1 MNKMDIEALINIGK
15 YLEEKDK
22 PEWALIIQRI
32 IMDEIEN
39 VINEEDI
46 DYSEDEGDAVDE
58 GVPEVRVDERGFQC
72 LI

>member
-1 MNKMDIEALINIGK
+1 MDIEQLILIGK

-32 IMDEIEN
+32 IMDEIETA
-39 VINEEDI
+39 IHEEDI
-46 DYSEDEGDAVDE
+46 DYSSDEGDALPE
-58 GVPEVRVDERGFQC
+58 GVPEVQVDERGFHS

>member
-1 MNKMDIEALINIGK
+1 MDIEQLILIGK

-46 DYSEDEGDAVDE
+46 DYSEDEGDAVPE

>member
-1 MNKMDIEALINIGK
+1 MDIEQLILIGK

-32 IMDEIEN
+32 IMDEIETA
-39 VINEEDI
+39 IHEEDI
-46 DYSEDEGDAVDE
+46 DYSEDEVDAVDE
-58 GVPEVRVDERGFQC
+58 GVPEVQVDERGFHS

>member
-1 MNKMDIEALINIGK
+1 MDIEELIKIGK
-15 YLEEKDK
+15 YLEEKNK

-32 IMDEIEN
+32 IMDEIE
-39 VINEEDI
+39 VAMEDDNI

-58 GVPEVRVDERGFQC
+58 GIPEVQLDERGFHS

>member
-1 MNKMDIEALINIGK
+1 MDIEELIKIGK
-15 YLEEKDK
+15 FLEEKNK

-32 IMDEIEN
+32 IMDEIE
-39 VINEEDI
+39 VAMEDDNI

-58 GVPEVRVDERGFQC
+58 GIPEVQVDERGFHS

>member
-1 MNKMDIEALINIGK
+1 MDIEELIKIGK

-32 IMDEIEN
+32 IMDEIE
-39 VINEEDI
+39 VAMEDDNI
-46 DYSEDEGDAVDE
+46 DYSDDEGDAVDE
-58 GVPEVRVDERGFQC
+58 GVPEVRVDERGFHS

>member
-1 MNKMDIEALINIGK
+1 MDIEQLILIGK

-32 IMDEIEN
+32 IMDEIETA
-39 VINEEDI
+39 IHEEDI
-46 DYSEDEGDAVDE
+46 DYSEDEVDGVDE
-58 GVPEVRVDERGFQC
+58 GVPEIHIDERGFHS